1 MFDWEE
7 EEGFELPTYTK
18 CHMCKCSW
26 EPYYG
31 SLDIDH
37 DVTPAIIIYTCINCL
52 DKKRKKDKKK
62 AKAK

>member
-7 EEGFELPTYTK
+7 DEDFELPTYVK
-18 CHMCKCSW
+18 CHMCKCTW

-52 DKKRKKDKKK
+52 PKKRKKDKKK
-62 AKAK
+62 VK